1 MTATESPSVSKS
13 DTVWMSSLSTIFKV
27 RKKLLLLLLLRVKCF
42 FFFARVVGQSRV
54 VYLQLPEIEFELAEL
69 EAEFQVRSVFV
80 PELVQRPLRFF
91 HLNQ

>member
-27 RKKLLLLLLLRVKCF
+27 RKKLLLLLLRVKC
-42 FFFARVVGQSRV
+42 FFFARVVGQSRA

-80 PELVQRPLRFF
+80 PELVQRPLRLF

>member
-42 FFFARVVGQSRV
+42 FFARVVGQSRV
-54 VYLQLPEIEFELAEL
+54 VYL
-69 EAEFQVRSVFV
+69 
-80 PELVQRPLRFF
+80 
-91 HLNQ
+91 

>member
-27 RKKLLLLLLLRVKCF
+27 RKKLLLLLRVKC
-42 FFFARVVGQSRV
+42 FFFARVVGQSRA

>member
-42 FFFARVVGQSRV
+42 FFARVVGQSRA

-80 PELVQRPLRFF
+80 PELVQRPLRLF

>member
-27 RKKLLLLLLLRVKCF
+27 RKKLLLLLRVKC

-54 VYLQLPEIEFELAEL
+54 VYLQLPEIEFEFAEL

-80 PELVQRPLRFF
+80 PELVQRPLRLF

>member
-27 RKKLLLLLLLRVKCF
+27 RKKILLLRVKC
-42 FFFARVVGQSRV
+42 FFFARVVGQSRA

-80 PELVQRPLRFF
+80 PELVQRPLRLF